1 MASVKERLEKA
12 NKKLEVLKA
21 QKKEIYE
28 SIKKVESDVSKYQS
42 ILDKAKYDELT
53 NVLQFKGLS
62 LEEMVEAVKRG
73 DLLSLQE
80 KLETEP
86 TKEPAFASV
95 GSGVL

>member
-21 QKKEIYE
+21 QKKEIDE
-28 SIKKVESDVSKYQS
+28 AIKKVEADVSKYQS

-95 GSGVL
+95 GNGVL